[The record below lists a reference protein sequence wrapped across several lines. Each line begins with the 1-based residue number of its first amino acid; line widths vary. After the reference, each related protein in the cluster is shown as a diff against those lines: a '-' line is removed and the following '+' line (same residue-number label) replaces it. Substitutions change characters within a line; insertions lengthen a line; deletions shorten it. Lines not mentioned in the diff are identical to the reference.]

1 MFELCTNII
10 KHAKASCVSVDIQ
23 LANKSDIKSELQIGE
38 LQIVLVDDGIGIQ
51 QEGVKNSQNEVA
63 PLSGA
68 GTLSVKRRVAELN
81 AKYQVLPSASGG
93 MHHVLNIPIA
103 SFY

>member
-23 LANKSDIKSELQIGE
+23 LANKSDKKSELQIGE
-38 LQIVLVDDGIGIQ
+38 LQIVMMDDGIGIQ
-51 QEGVKNSQNEVA
+51 QEGAKNSQNQVA

-81 AKYQVLPSASGG
+81 AKYQVLPSTSGG